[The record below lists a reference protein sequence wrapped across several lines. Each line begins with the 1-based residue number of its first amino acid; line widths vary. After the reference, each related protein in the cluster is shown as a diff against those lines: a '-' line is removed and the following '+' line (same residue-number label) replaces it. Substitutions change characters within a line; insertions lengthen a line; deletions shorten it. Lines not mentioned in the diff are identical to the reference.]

1 MCACS
6 FLRDSH
12 PTSQIYLN
20 ISTFYHRHAVPVSC
34 SCACVRV
41 HSVAVQWWYAVLCFC
56 VSVFC
61 VFSRP
66 CALGL
71 TIQRYARRQRAAV
84 CPCLCAYVLAQA
96 VYVYIF
102 RRAPGGVLHISIL
115 FAPAC
120 RNCQPCAAYRASS
133 SGRSVCILLAFIS
146 CFPGRAP
153 GGALCE
159 SSIRRQQEEMRR
171 DFKGGGDA
179 VKRLERDIAFVNGG
193 VHCLAVHT

>member
-1 MCACS
+1 MVVCS
-6 FLRDSH
+6 VVFL
-12 PTSQIYLN
+12 
-20 ISTFYHRHAVPVSC
+20 C
-34 SCACVRV
+34 E
-41 HSVAVQWWYAVLCFC
+41 
-56 VSVFC
+56 
-61 VFSRP
+61 
-66 CALGL
+66 
-71 TIQRYARRQRAAV
+71 
-84 CPCLCAYVLAQA
+84 CLL
-96 VYVYIF
+96 YIF

-120 RNCQPCAAYRASS
+120 RNCQPCAAYRASG
-133 SGRSVCILLAFIS
+133 SGRSVCILLAFIF